1 MPVIIPAMVGLI
13 TPNLVATGNLGS
25 NTPQLATGIA
35 TGLQQW
41 IPSIVVQTTDA
52 GSLGVGSGGPM
63 PLVVPQ
69 PVLYGGLMTG
79 AASAGVLGIMA
90 PALFLGISNG
100 IVMACAQML
109 IKTTHPGVGVGT
121 GLAKFIGGSAVG
133 AMIAGFAAAGMTGQ
147 ATVQIAT
154 AVGIGLDI
162 TFQALAIPVPIVGSA
177 SPTGG
182 SGVGVGN
189 II

>member
-1 MPVIIPAMVGLI
+1 
-13 TPNLVATGNLGS
+13 
-25 NTPQLATGIA
+25 
-35 TGLQQW
+35 
-41 IPSIVVQTTDA
+41 
-52 GSLGVGSGGPM
+52 M

-90 PALFLGISNG
+90 PAMFLGIANG
-100 IVMACAQML
+100 LVLAFLQML

-121 GLAKFIGGSAVG
+121 GLAKFIGGSAVPQ
-133 AMIAGFAAAGMTGQ
+133 MVSGFAAAGMKGQ
-147 ATVQIAT
+147 GTVQIAT
-154 AVGIGLDI
+154 AVGVGLDI

-177 SPTGG
+177 SPSGG
-182 SGVGVGN
+182 SGVGVGL